1 MSKVWQKR
9 FTRRKKKHCLGDIL
23 IGLLNSLISGN
34 KPAKMR
40 EAGQVGGPRECLK
53 TLLNATKASIIAF
66 GAYAQSMSTE
76 KEISFIYARMILNRI
91 QSDLES
97 VGFDDAEWQSFS
109 EGYEMYIGGVCVARG
124 VDPDP
129 ATAAEDLIDN
139 LAYLFSQAPKA

>member
-1 MSKVWQKR
+1 
-9 FTRRKKKHCLGDIL
+9 
-23 IGLLNSLISGN
+23 
-34 KPAKMR
+34 MR